1 MTVTDAENTAAL
13 TQLDRVFGNV
23 PVVFYTAAADGDF
36 TPIWMSLN
44 SAQVLGLPPECCAGS
59 GAFWRE
65 RIHPLD
71 AEHVLRELGGLSGS
85 GLAKQ
90 EFRLRDVT
98 EHFRWVENDVSYR
111 SDGPGESACLVGCL
125 RDIDARKNRELE
137 CARSQEIQQ
146 AREHFYRSVLDNLP
160 QRLFWKDRNS
170 VFRGCNLS
178 GAKALKLAGPDEI
191 VGKSD
196 YDFYRDP
203 EEADYLRLLDEE
215 VMSSGLVSYHCEVP
229 SREADVWLDVSKMP
243 LCDEHGEVYGLL
255 VSYEDVSALKRSE
268 MALNKF
274 KRAVEQS
281 SNSVFITDADGT
293 IEYVNPT
300 FLETYGYEESE
311 VLGRNP
317 RMLQSGLSTAETYR
331 ELWQAIGS
339 GRNWSGELANRC
351 RSGNLTWQSVSIS
364 PIVDDFGSITHFL
377 AIEDDVTRHKTLETK
392 LKQQLNFIQA
402 LIDALPHPIY
412 YKGTDGRYQRVNRAF
427 EEFAHLGRKE
437 IVGKTNF
444 DIFPQEMAVQL
455 KAMDDE
461 LIALPGNSVREFH
474 LVERDGSQ
482 RDILSHKAAFIDERG
497 EVVGIIGSHFDIT
510 EYKRVEA
517 ALAENEA
524 RLRELT
530 STVGEGIY
538 VVDEHQVITFA
549 NPAAVKMLGWNEREL
564 IGLDVHRIFNCSGHA
579 DSSEMGGEPCCMA
592 ELIRQ
597 AQRTMRS
604 QGEMFLRKEGMP
616 FPVSVIA
623 SPILREG
630 RYAGAVVAFHDITEQ
645 QFTQRL
651 LDNALQELRTV
662 LDNAQIGVAYMREG
676 KFSWINRYME
686 QMFGYTID
694 ELHDES
700 LAILCGMGDS
710 TSCKIC
716 ENGMLRHL
724 GESRVYES
732 EHQMRRHSG
741 ETFWCHQRGVAIDP
755 DDPASGSIWI
765 MLDIDKLKQ
774 TEYRLKA
781 LNESLAQR
789 VDEETRK
796 SLEKERLLIQQ
807 GRNAAMGEMIGNIA
821 HQWRQPLSTLGLV
834 IQNIHSDFR
843 EGGLDDDELEKYV
856 DTAKR
861 AIQRMSCTIDD
872 FRDFFRPSRVKEQFS
887 VYQSIEETIRLLAAM
902 VKNNGIEIALAGDR
916 ELVAY
921 GHPNE
926 FSQVILNFVVNAKD
940 ALVERKVPKG
950 RIDIA
955 LKAQDGNGTV
965 TIRDNAG
972 GIAEDQLEKIFDPY
986 YTTKPNGTGIG
997 LHMNRTIIEQH
1008 MNGSITCCNLSGRGE
1023 RLGAEFAITIPLQRD
1038 ETDNPY
1044 AEAK

>member
-1 MTVTDAENTAAL
+1 VTDAESTAAL
-13 TQLDRVFGNV
+13 VLLDRVFGDFSM
-23 PVVFYTAAADGDF
+23 VFYTAEAGGDF
-36 TPIWMSLN
+36 TPSWLSIN
-44 SAQVLGLPPECCAGS
+44 SVRVLGLSPEGCVGS
-59 GAFWRE
+59 GGFWRE
-65 RIHPLD
+65 HLHPLD
-71 AEHVLRELGGLSGS
+71 VERVLHELDRLSEFGYI
-85 GLAKQ
+85 KQ
-90 EFRLRDVT
+90 EFRLRYT
-98 EHFRWVENDVSYR
+98 EDSYRWVENEVSLR
-111 SDGPGESACLVGCL
+111 RDAQGEPAYLAGCL
-125 RDIDARKNRELE
+125 RDIEAQKNCALEYARL
-137 CARSQEIQQ
+137 QETQQ
-146 AREHFYRSVLDNLP
+146 ASEHFYRSVLDSLP

-178 GAKALKLAGPDEI
+178 GAKALKLADPNAI

-196 YDFYRDP
+196 YDFYRDQ

-215 VMSSGLVSYHCEVP
+215 VMSLGLASYHCEVP
-229 SREADVWLDVSKMP
+229 AREADVWLDVSKVP
-243 LCDEHGEVYGLL
+243 LCDERGEVYGLL
-255 VSYEDVSALKRSE
+255 VCYEDASALKYSE

-281 SNSVFITDADGT
+281 SNSVFITDASGT
-293 IEYVNPT
+293 IEYVNLT
-300 FLETYGYEESE
+300 FLETYGYEEVE
-311 VLGRNP
+311 VLGQKP
-317 RMLQSGLSTAETYR
+317 RMLQSGLTSIDIYR
-331 ELWQAIGS
+331 ELWQTISS

-351 RSGNLTWQSVSIS
+351 RNGELTWQSVSIS
-364 PIVDDFGSITHFL
+364 PITDDLGSITHFL
-377 AIEDDVTRHKTLETK
+377 AIEDDITRHKTLEVN
-392 LKQQLNFIQA
+392 LNHQLDFIQA

-412 YKGTDGRYQRVNRAF
+412 YKGTDGRYQQVNRAF
-427 EEFAHLGRKE
+427 EEFAHLGCGDG
-437 IVGKTNF
+437 VGKTVF
-444 DIFPQEMAVQL
+444 DIFPHDLAVQL
-455 KAMDDE
+455 KAMDDG
-461 LIALPGNSVREFH
+461 LIVSPGNSMREFH
-474 LVERDGSQ
+474 LQEQDGSQ
-482 RDILSHKAAFIDERG
+482 RDILSHKAAFTDERG
-497 EVVGIIGSHFDIT
+497 EVIGIIGSHFDIT

-538 VVDEHQVITFA
+538 VVDEQQVITFV
-549 NPAAVKMLGWNEREL
+549 NPAAVKMLGWSERKL
-564 IGLDVHRIFNCSGHA
+564 IGQDVHRIFNCPGHT
-579 DSSEMGGEPCCMA
+579 DSAEPCCLA

-597 AQRTMRS
+597 SQRTLRS
-604 QGEMFLRKEGMP
+604 QGDTFLRKDGMP

-662 LDNAQIGVAYMREG
+662 LDNAQIGVAYLREG

-694 ELHDES
+694 ELLDES

-710 TSCKIC
+710 ASCKTC

-724 GESRVYES
+724 GENRVYES

-741 ETFWCHQRGVAIDP
+741 EKFWCHQRGVAIDP
-755 DDPASGSIWI
+755 DDPAAGSIWI
-765 MLDIDKLKQ
+765 MLDIDKLKK
-774 TEYRLKA
+774 TEHRLKA

-843 EGGLDDDELEKYV
+843 EGALDEDELAKYV

-861 AIQRMSCTIDD
+861 VIQRMSCTIDD

-887 VYQSIEETIRLLAAM
+887 IYQSIEETIRLLAAM
-902 VKNNGIEIALAGDR
+902 LKNNGIEIALTGDPD
-916 ELVAY
+916 LVVY

-940 ALVERKVPKG
+940 ALVERKTHKG

-955 LKAQDGNGTV
+955 LNVRDGNGAV

-972 GIAEDQLEKIFDPY
+972 GIDEDQLEKIFDPY

-1008 MNGSITCCNLSGRGE
+1008 MNGSITCRNLFDRE
-1023 RLGAEFAITIPLQRD
+1023 QRRGAEFSITIPLHHD
-1038 ETDNPY
+1038 ETESRREVT
-1044 AEAK
+1044 A

>member
-1 MTVTDAENTAAL
+1 MTDADNKAAL
-13 TQLDRVFGNV
+13 TLLDRVFGNV
-23 PVVFYTAAADGDF
+23 PVVFYTAAAGGDF
-36 TPIWMSLN
+36 TPVWVSLN
-44 SAQVLGLPPECCAGS
+44 CAQVLGVPSECCAGS

-65 RIHPLD
+65 RLHPMD
-71 AEHVLRELGGLSGS
+71 VERVLRELGRLSES
-85 GLAKQ
+85 GHIKQ
-90 EFRLRDVT
+90 EFRLRDAMDSY
-98 EHFRWVENDVSYR
+98 RWVENEVSFGCDR
-111 SDGPGESACLVGCL
+111 PGEPAYLAGCL
-125 RDIDARKNRELE
+125 RDINARKIREE
-137 CARSQEIQQ
+137 EYVRSQEIQQ
-146 AREHFYRSVLDNLP
+146 ARDHFYRSVLDNLP

-178 GAKALKLAGPDEI
+178 GAKALKLADPECI

-196 YDFYRDP
+196 YDFYSDP

-215 VMSSGLVSYHCEVP
+215 VMSSGLASYHCEV
-229 SREADVWLDVSKMP
+229 SAREADVWLDVSKVP
-243 LCDEHGEVYGLL
+243 LSDEQGEVYGLL
-255 VSYEDVSALKRSE
+255 VSYEDVSALKHSE

-281 SNSVFITDADGT
+281 SNSVFITDANGT

-300 FLETYGYEESE
+300 FLETYGYEENE

-317 RMLQSGLSTAETYR
+317 RMLQSGLTSSDAYR
-331 ELWQAIGS
+331 ELWQTIGS
-339 GRNWSGELANRC
+339 GRSWGGELANRC
-351 RSGNLTWQSVSIS
+351 RNGELTWQSVSIS
-364 PIVDDFGSITHFL
+364 PIVDDFGLITHFL
-377 AIEDDVTRHKTLETK
+377 AIEDNITRHKTLESK
-392 LKQQLNFIQA
+392 LKHELNFIQA
-402 LIDALPHPIY
+402 LIDALPHPVY
-412 YKGTDGRYQRVNRAF
+412 YKGLDGCYKRVNRAF

-437 IVGKTNF
+437 IVGKTSF
-444 DIFPQEMAVQL
+444 DIFPYEMAAQL
-455 KAMDDE
+455 KAMDIE
-461 LIALPGNSVREFH
+461 LTSSPGSNVREFH
-474 LVERDGSQ
+474 MVERDGTQ
-482 RDILSHKAAFIDERG
+482 HDILSYKAAFSDERG
-497 EVVGIIGSHFDIT
+497 EVIGIIGSHVDIT

-538 VVDEHQVITFA
+538 VVDEQQLITFV
-549 NPAAVKMLGWNEREL
+549 NPAAVKMLGWSEQEL
-564 IGLDVHRIFNCSGHA
+564 LGHDVHRIFNCDGHPDSAGDEATPRCLA
-579 DSSEMGGEPCCMA
+579 DS
-592 ELIRQ
+592 IRQ
-597 AQRTMRS
+597 SPRIMRS
-604 QGEMFLRKEGMP
+604 QGVMFLRKEGMP

-623 SPILREG
+623 SPIMRDG
-630 RYAGAVVAFHDITEQ
+630 HYAGAVVAFHDITEQ

-651 LDNALQELRTV
+651 LDNALHELRTV
-662 LDNAQIGVAYMREG
+662 LDNAQMGVAYLREG
-676 KFSWINRYME
+676 KFSWINRHME

-694 ELHDES
+694 ELRNES
-700 LAILCGMGDS
+700 LAILCGKGN
-710 TSCKIC
+710 TAECKAC
-716 ENGMLRHL
+716 ECGMLRNL
-724 GESRVYES
+724 GESQVYES
-732 EHQMRRHSG
+732 EHQMRRRSG
-741 ETFWCHQRGVAIDP
+741 TKFWCHQRGVAIDP
-755 DDPASGSIWI
+755 DNPTAGSIWI
-765 MLDIDKLKQ
+765 MLDIDKLKK
-774 TEYRLKA
+774 TEHRLKA

-789 VDEETRK
+789 VNEETRK

-834 IQNIHSDFR
+834 IQNIHSDYL
-843 EGGLDDDELEKYV
+843 EGGLDGDELEKYV

-872 FRDFFRPSRVKEQFS
+872 FRDFFRPSRVKEAFS
-887 VYQSIEETIRLLAAM
+887 LHQSIEETIRLLAAM
-902 VKNNGIEIALAGDR
+902 LKNNGIEIALVGDP

-940 ALVERKVPKG
+940 ALVERKVIKG

-955 LKAQDGNGTV
+955 LNAHDGNGTV

-972 GIAEDQLEKIFDPY
+972 GIDEEQLEKIFDPY

-1008 MNGSITCCNLSGRGE
+1008 MNGSITCCNLFERGK

-1038 ETDNPY
+1038 ETNNSD
-1044 AEAK
+1044 EVKK